1 MSATAKNTA
10 SWTGPT
16 NKCQVP
22 NVGDV
27 GWCVCVPHLCA
38 SVSISAP
45 HLRACTKSMSKH
57 CAQTQKNIGVARMR
71 THAQMHVGMQ
81 PTWHQL
87 PPEQVSIRM
96 NAVDQIVPN
105 CGYKE
110 GSLQSL
116 AYMSLVSSGAQIPP
130 PMRSAECHTW
140 PPMPAEV
147 RRHNRSWRATTSAAT
162 CKRGLCELEWTRI

>member
-1 MSATAKNTA
+1 MRWVGVYVCPICVHLCRSVHRIYVHAQNVCQSIVHRPKNTLEWHA
-10 SWTGPT
+10 
-16 NKCQVP
+16 
-22 NVGDV
+22 
-27 GWCVCVPHLCA
+27 CA
-38 SVSISAP
+38 
-45 HLRACTKSMSKH
+45 H
-57 CAQTQKNIGVARMR
+57 
-71 THAQMHVGMQ
+71 MHRCMGMQ

-147 RRHNRSWRATTSAAT
+147 RRHNRSWRAKTAAAT